1 MEPLQSS
8 EIKAVLEK
16 LRTEYSENS
25 KKNPKIFDL
34 KAFESRLTMILQQK
48 GNLAQFLKDEIQFI
62 ETLKAKHK
70 ELEDKKQ
77 AAKGETINKILEEQE
92 AKLKK
97 YQKIDFHPLAKPE
110 IRYFYGAILSFAETE
125 LPALIYVFKGTPE
138 FAIFKD
144 MITVIER
151 MGISRRGMPSIRI
164 NEHIKALLDAN
175 GNQSAMEKDGQNIL
189 KEVCIALKET
199 ITSIRECM
207 EKKRV
212 SQTLSIKMD
221 EREFP
226 KAVESYQNLV
236 FGIALEKII
245 VRADTI
251 IRDFRM
257 VEITGLELI

>member
-8 EIKAVLEK
+8 EINAVLEK

-25 KKNPKIFDL
+25 KKNPKAFDL
-34 KAFESRLTMILQQK
+34 KAFESRLMMILQQK
-48 GNLAQFLKDEIQFI
+48 GNLTQFLKEEIQFL

-77 AAKGETINKILEEQE
+77 AAKGDTINKIIEEQE
-92 AKLKK
+92 ARLKK
-97 YQKIDFHPLAKPE
+97 YQRIDFHPLAKPE

-138 FAIFKD
+138 YSIFKD
-144 MITVIER
+144 TITIIER

-164 NEHIKALLDAN
+164 NEHVKALLDAN

-189 KEVCIALKET
+189 KEVCIALKGI
-199 ITSIRECM
+199 ITSVKECVD
-207 EKKRV
+207 KKRV
-212 SQTLSIKMD
+212 SETLSIKID
-221 EREFP
+221 EKEFP

-245 VRADTI
+245 VRAEAI

-257 VEITGLELI
+257 AEITGLG

>member
-97 YQKIDFHPLAKPE
+97 YQRVDFHPLAKPE
-110 IRYFYGAILSFAETE
+110 IRYFYGAILSFTETE
-125 LPALIYVFKGTPE
+125 LPALIYIFKGTPE

-144 MITVIER
+144 RITVIER

-207 EKKRV
+207 EK
-212 SQTLSIKMD
+212 
-221 EREFP
+221 REFLKP
-226 KAVESYQNLV
+226 FPSNWTRENFQKQWSRIRIWFSESL
-236 FGIALEKII
+236 LKK
-245 VRADTI
+245 
-251 IRDFRM
+251 
-257 VEITGLELI
+257 